1 MISTFSSS
9 RGRGEGVQGVLILF
23 GRGRA
28 QVCHDLRV
36 EELREQL
43 EVEEKDGDRQEEEVE
58 EKGEVESRRV
68 RHGWNEDDCECAQN
82 LSHEVC
88 GVITNR
94 DCEQCAICADS
105 MHVVRH
111 AIVEVNVVIGVLVVH
126 GELLVV
132 VRVIPILLVMLWFV
146 AHLFS

>member
-1 MISTFSSS
+1 M
-9 RGRGEGVQGVLILF
+9 
-23 GRGRA
+23 
-28 QVCHDLRV
+28 
-36 EELREQL
+36 ELKEQL
-43 EVEEKDGDRQEEEVE
+43 EVEEEDGDKQEEEE

-82 LSHEVC
+82 LSHE
-88 GVITNR
+88 
-94 DCEQCAICADS
+94 CEQCAICADS

-132 VRVIPILLVMLWFV
+132 VRVVPDFLDCDAVVHRIRSHSCIP
-146 AHLFS
+146 